1 MEISSKEIMGLENI
15 KHEFCTR
22 KVFWYKSTRNFDIR
36 MRLLCF
42 MCGTIK
48 EKLGLDPRKR
58 IGACQLM

>member
-1 MEISSKEIMGLENI
+1 MEISSEEIMGLENI

-22 KVFWYKSTRNFDIR
+22 KAYDIR

-42 MCGTIK
+42 TCGTIK

-58 IGACQLM
+58 IGPCQLM